1 MFDLAKEFLE
11 ALIMALVV
19 FFFLQVSVQNFQVE
33 GSSMYPTLES
43 GEYVAVNKLA
53 YLRVNMDKFSDMIP
67 FWDASGQEEFMPFQK
82 DGPGRGSIVVF
93 SYPRDPDRSFVKRV
107 IGVPGDQISIRDGYT
122 YLNGKLLDEP
132 YVPDTERSR
141 GEFMDFKT
149 LGPDEYF
156 VMGDNR
162 THSNDSRHWGPL
174 GIDYIIGN
182 KWVAYDLP
190 LKIGF
195 INQTEAP
202 N

>member
-33 GSSMYPTLES
+33 GSSMYPTLEP
-43 GEYVAVNKLA
+43 GQYVTVNKLA
-53 YLRVNMDKFSDMIP
+53 YLRVNMDKFSDIIP
-67 FWDASGQEEFMPFQK
+67 FWDASGQEELMPFQK
-82 DGPGRGSIVVF
+82 DGPEPGSIVVF
-93 SYPRDPDRSFVKRV
+93 SYPRDPARSFVKRV

-122 YLNGKLLDEP
+122 YLNGQRLDEP
-132 YVPDTERSR
+132 YVMERAR
-141 GEFMDFKT
+141 GEHMDFET
-149 LGPDEYF
+149 LGPGEYF

-174 GIDYIIGN
+174 GMDYIIGN
-182 KWVAYDLP
+182 KWIAYDLP
-190 LKIGF
+190 LNIGF
-195 INQTEAP
+195 INDTEAP